1 MCTIVLYFI
10 LIFHMYDKDNI
21 QRFLFD
27 EHNVRGEIIHLE
39 KVIEKTQGK
48 HKYPDSICSLLSE
61 ALLCTLLMSS
71 TLKYSGQLTVQ
82 FQSKKAISLLL
93 VKCNHLFETRA
104 LVQFDDKATDQDY
117 RDALNNGSLVV
128 TIESDNKV
136 KPYQS
141 IVPLKGSI
149 TESIEHYFLQSEQL
163 PTKFILASDQ
173 THAAGI
179 MLQRMPEDEL
189 SQLCPEESWEHL
201 ITLAHTIT
209 DKELL
214 TLDNEELLYRLFHEE
229 KCRLFQGHTVEF
241 KCPCSKAR
249 MLETI
254 KLVGEE
260 EAMQIL
266 TTNKAINVQC
276 EFCLENFAFEK
287 NDIIYLFQ
295 NQ

>member
-1 MCTIVLYFI
+1 
-10 LIFHMYDKDNI
+10 MYDNDNI

-39 KVIEKTQGK
+39 KVIEKTQAK
-48 HKYPDSICSLLSE
+48 HNYPAFIQSVLNE

-71 TLKYSGQLTVQ
+71 TLKYSGQLTLQ
-82 FQSKKAISLLL
+82 FQSKKAIKLLL
-93 VKCNHLFETRA
+93 IKCNHLFETRA
-104 LVQFDDKATDQDY
+104 LVQFDEKASNEDY
-117 RDALNNGSLVV
+117 LKALSDGSLVV
-128 TIESDNKV
+128 TIEYDNKV

-149 TESIEHYFLQSEQL
+149 TESIEHYFHQSEQL
-163 PTKFILASDQ
+163 PTRFVLASN
-173 THAAGI
+173 TKHTAGV

-189 SQLCPEESWEHL
+189 SPLCPEESWEHL
-201 ITLAHTIT
+201 VTLANTIT
-209 DKELL
+209 EDELL
-214 TLDNEELLYRLFHEE
+214 TLSNEDLLYRLFHEE
-229 KCRLFQGHTVEF
+229 KCRLFQGHTITF

-254 KLVGEE
+254 RLVGHD

-266 TTNKAINVQC
+266 STNKTINVQC

-287 NDIIYLFQ
+287 NDVMYLFQ